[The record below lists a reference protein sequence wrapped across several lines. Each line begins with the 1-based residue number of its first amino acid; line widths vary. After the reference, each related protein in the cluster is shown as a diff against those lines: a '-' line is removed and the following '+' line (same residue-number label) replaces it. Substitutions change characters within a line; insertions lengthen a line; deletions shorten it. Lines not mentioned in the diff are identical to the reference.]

1 MRELKRI
8 AIAATV
14 LLQTAVIAQTKSV
27 SSNIYTEKNGIGSAG
42 IEKPVL
48 SPKEQ
53 LEENIEKMKKDPLLR
68 NATWGFV
75 VYDTKKKEVITGYN
89 EDKPLIPASTTK
101 LLSTD
106 ASMALL
112 GGRFKWITQ

>member
-14 LLQTAVIAQTKSV
+14 CKPQLLPKLHRFLL
-27 SSNIYTEKNGIGSAG
+27 IYIPKKRIGSAG

-53 LEENIEKMKKDPLLR
+53 LEENIEKNEKDPLLKC
-68 NATWGFV
+68 NLGFCSLR
-75 VYDTKKKEVITGYN
+75 YQKERSHHR
-89 EDKPLIPASTTK
+89 L
-101 LLSTD
+101 
-106 ASMALL
+106 
-112 GGRFKWITQ
+112 

>member
-1 MRELKRI
+1 MPKLHQF
-8 AIAATV
+8 
-14 LLQTAVIAQTKSV
+14 LL
-27 SSNIYTEKNGIGSAG
+27 IYIPKNGIGSAG
-42 IEKPVL
+42 IEKPIL

-53 LEENIEKMKKDPLLR
+53 LEENIEKMKKRPSFAQR
-68 NATWGFV
+68 NLGFV

-112 GGRFKWITQ
+112 GGRFKWITQLEYSGTIDRNGNA

>member
-14 LLQTAVIAQTKSV
+14 LVQTAVIAQTSSV
-27 SSNIYTEKNGIGSAG
+27 SSIYIQKNGIGSAG

-53 LEENIEKMKKDPLLR
+53 LEENIEKMKKDPLLQC
-68 NATWGFV
+68 NLGFCSLR
-75 VYDTKKKEVITGYN
+75 YQKERSHHR
-89 EDKPLIPASTTK
+89 L
-101 LLSTD
+101 
-106 ASMALL
+106 
-112 GGRFKWITQ
+112 